1 VEIEE
6 ARIFT
11 MLLPTSTVVKSLSKF
26 SAILST
32 LTAPLSPLSAA
43 FFNRMRFR
51 EVNAVSDAEKNALN
65 NIKITIAIIF
75 PVLSPSKI
83 KYPPKINNI
92 ATIILYFSHLV
103 KLAFVEIDRMRALG
117 NEIPDS

>member
-1 VEIEE
+1 
-6 ARIFT
+6 
-11 MLLPTSTVVKSLSKF
+11 
-26 SAILST
+26 
-32 LTAPLSPLSAA
+32 
-43 FFNRMRFR
+43 MRFR

-92 ATIILYFSHLV
+92 ATIILYFSHFV